1 VRRSL
6 AARVSSDRDTDGFAP
21 LRSVGGNMASSKTF
35 DLSISL
41 KARTDGGSDYSF
53 TSLPKDDAGPIKAFL
68 EARKVRVKDKTEED
82 LAAVLSD
89 ADDDLS
95 DEEDDSDASNGGK
108 KKKASSKGKERESK
122 AVAVSGADLDD
133 DDDESGA

>member
-1 VRRSL
+1 
-6 AARVSSDRDTDGFAP
+6 
-21 LRSVGGNMASSKTF
+21 MASSKTF

-95 DEEDDSDASNGGK
+95 DEEDDSDASDGGK

>member
-1 VRRSL
+1 
-6 AARVSSDRDTDGFAP
+6 
-21 LRSVGGNMASSKTF
+21 MASSKTF

-95 DEEDDSDASNGGK
+95 DEEDDSDASDGGK

-122 AVAVSGADLDD
+122 AVAVNGADLDD

>member
-1 VRRSL
+1 
-6 AARVSSDRDTDGFAP
+6 
-21 LRSVGGNMASSKTF
+21 MASSKTF

-95 DEEDDSDASNGGK
+95 DEEDDSDASDGGK
-108 KKKASSKGKERESK
+108 KKKASSKSKERESK
-122 AVAVSGADLDD
+122 AVAVNGADLDD

>member
-1 VRRSL
+1 
-6 AARVSSDRDTDGFAP
+6 
-21 LRSVGGNMASSKTF
+21 MASSKTF

-89 ADDDLS
+89 ADDDMS
-95 DEEDDSDASNGGK
+95 EEEEEDSDASADAGGK
-108 KKKASSKGKERESK
+108 KKKASKGKERESK
-122 AVAVSGADLDD
+122 AVAVTGADLDD
-133 DDDESGA
+133 DDDESGASTGRTFS